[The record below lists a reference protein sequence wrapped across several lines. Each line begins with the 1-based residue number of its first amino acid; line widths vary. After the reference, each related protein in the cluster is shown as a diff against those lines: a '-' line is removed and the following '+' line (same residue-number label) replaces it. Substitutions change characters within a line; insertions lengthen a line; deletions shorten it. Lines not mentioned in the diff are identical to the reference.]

1 MVSQPAGIGGWLAL
15 LGFGLCADLLRSV
28 AEFLNGM
35 SDFSAGWSA
44 NPAARGPLALVFVLA
59 LVYLA
64 ANFWAVIALFRKK
77 RSFRQAYLALWLL
90 TLVVP
95 LCMFVML
102 KVPGVTSE
110 IIPRSADLGSAIGG
124 FIAMAFCFWYISLS
138 ARVRNT
144 LVN

>member
-1 MVSQPAGIGGWLAL
+1 MISHPVGIGGWLSL
-15 LGFGLCADLLRSV
+15 LGFGLCVDLLRGV
-28 AEFLNGM
+28 FEFLNGM

-44 NPAARGPLALVFVLA
+44 NPAARGSLALVFVLA

-64 ANFWAVIALFRKK
+64 ANAWAIIALLGKK

-95 LCMFVML
+95 LCTFVVL
-102 KVPGVTSE
+102 RVPGVTSE
-110 IIPRSADLGSAIGG
+110 MIPRSTSLGGAIGA
-124 FIAMAFCFWYISLS
+124 FVAMAFWFLYISLS
-138 ARVRNT
+138 ARVRNI